1 MNHVFFTKK
10 KSVVEWIVVL
20 VIITEMCIFMMQG
33 ILEEGMIGR
42 FDTISTHANFIM
54 TNIDLMFKFDD
65 LNQDGVL
72 LKA

>member
-1 MNHVFFTKK
+1 
-10 KSVVEWIVVL
+10 
-20 VIITEMCIFMMQG
+20 
-33 ILEEGMIGR
+33 MIGR

-54 TNIDLMFKFDD
+54 TSIDLMFKFDD